1 MFNKKIKRI
10 YVIAEAGVNHNGKLE
25 VAKKLIINAKK
36 AGANA
41 IKFQIFKAQ
50 NLATQNSKKAEY
62 KYLFELFF
70 LYIFKS
76 LNGILFISPALF
88 DIDKL
93 PSLLKI

>member
-62 KYLFELFF
+62 QIKNTGKKNSQFEML
-70 LYIFKS
+70 K
-76 LNGILFISPALF
+76 
-88 DIDKL
+88 KL
-93 PSLLKI
+93 QLEK